1 MYIFILILLIL
12 ANFYQLRQNKKI
24 TIKSLMLTAYKLI
37 LIVTFL
43 VIEIIARTLIKD
55 SLAISYSIFI
65 FLIFYNSLTGGFTKD
80 GILVFDGTVLLG
92 RREILFKDIHKVAI
106 KNGDDK
112 LELSVYA
119 YTTMYK
125 QYFSKAKQEEILN
138 ILKKNH
144 IYLEKRK

>member
-1 MYIFILILLIL
+1 
-12 ANFYQLRQNKKI
+12 
-24 TIKSLMLTAYKLI
+24 MLTAYKLI

-43 VIEIIARTLIKD
+43 VMEIITRTFIEN

-80 GILVFDGTVLLG
+80 GILVFDGTVLLS

-106 KNGDDK
+106 KNGEDK

-125 QYFSKAKQEEILN
+125 QYFSKAKQEEILT

-144 IYLEKRK
+144 IKIEKRK